1 MRRLIVVLTLA
12 TAATTTA
19 CGGGQQTGGAGQ
31 ATTTTPSSTAAAPD
45 RAKVAFADDICGA
58 VAKFIT
64 PAAAFRPDTSSPAAA
79 MNSLKTQLS
88 SMSTGLADAGNDL
101 KDADTAGVPDGQAAV
116 DKLRTTFS
124 QMKQA
129 VDNAKTKLDAVDPNN
144 QQAVTTAVQDAT
156 KEMASSL
163 GSMQNPM
170 DSPAMSGPEM
180 EAAAEQ
186 SEECKKIKQV
196 VSNRQTGSSTP
207 TS

>member
-1 MRRLIVVLTLA
+1 MRRLIVVLALA
-12 TAATTTA
+12 TAATTA
-19 CGGGQQTGGAGQ
+19 CGGGQQSGGSGQ
-31 ATTTTPSSTAAAPD
+31 ATTTTPSSTAGAPD
-45 RAKVAFADDICGA
+45 RAKVDFADDICGA
-58 VAKFIT
+58 VAKFVA

-79 MNSLKTQLS
+79 MTSLKTQLS
-88 SMSTGLADAGNDL
+88 SLSGGLAEAGNDL

-116 DKLRTTFS
+116 DKLRNTFS

-129 VDNAKTKLDAVDPNN
+129 VDDAKAKLDTVDPNN
-144 QQAVTTAVQDAT
+144 QQAVTTAVQNAT
-156 KEMASSL
+156 KEMGTSL
-163 GSMQNPM
+163 SSMQNPM

-196 VSNRQTGSSTP
+196 VANRSTGSTTP